1 MHRKSL
7 IFNVYQRFMPKVHKG
22 FIHQMGDEVIE
33 SGLLRFL
40 LKLWMLK
47 QNKLHK
53 IQLVL
58 HLIEIH

>member
-1 MHRKSL
+1 MMIDIDNFKL
-7 IFNVYQRFMPKVHKG
+7 YNDTYG
-22 FIHQMGDEVIE
+22 HQMGDEVIE
-33 SGLLRFL
+33 LGLLRFL